1 MTKKRFISLLLILV
15 MMTTLFSGCK
25 KEENLQLVKLNEVVH
40 SIFYAPQYV
49 AIENKYFEEEG
60 LKIELS
66 LGNGADKSMTAL
78 LSGNADIS
86 LLGAEASVYVF
97 NEGKENYAKSF
108 AQLTQRAGN
117 FLVARESMPD
127 FTWDLVRGKTI
138 IGGRLGGM
146 PEMVLEYIL
155 KEKGIEPFVDTT
167 LINNLDFA
175 ATAGAF
181 KGGVGDFTVE
191 FEPAASTL
199 ELAGDAYVV
208 ASLGVDS
215 GLLPYTT
222 YMALGSYMDKNA
234 DTVQKFTNAIY
245 KGQIWVDQHS
255 PEEIAKAILPYFEGT
270 DLDLL
275 TTIVKRYKDQDT
287 WKVEP
292 LFEENA
298 LELLQDVLASSGQL
312 EKRVTYEDLV
322 TTTFAQKALKQVD
335 PKKVK

>member
-1 MTKKRFISLLLILV
+1 MNKKVLCTLLLSLI
-15 MMTTLFSGCK
+15 MMLSLFSGCK
-25 KEENLQLVKLNEVVH
+25 KEETLKLVKLNEVVH

-60 LKIELS
+60 LKIDLS
-66 LGNGADKSMTAL
+66 IGNGADKSMTAL
-78 LSGNADIS
+78 LSGNADIA
-86 LLGAEASVYVF
+86 LMGAEASVYVF

-117 FLVARESMPD
+117 FLVAREPIPD
-127 FTWDLVRGKTI
+127 FTWDMVKGKTI
-138 IGGRLGGM
+138 VGGRLGGM

-167 LINNLDFA
+167 LINNLDFS

-181 KGGVGDFTVE
+181 KGGTGDFTVE
-191 FEPAASTL
+191 FEPTASTL
-199 ELAGDAYVV
+199 EQAGDYYVV

-222 YMALGSYMDKNA
+222 YMALGSYMDKNPE
-234 DTVQKFTNAIY
+234 TVQKFTNAIY
-245 KGQIWVDQHS
+245 KGQIWVDTHT
-255 PEEIAKAILPYFEGT
+255 PKEIAKVIAPYFEGT

-275 TTIVKRYKDQDT
+275 TTIIKRYQDQDT

-292 LFEENA
+292 LFDEAA
-298 LELLQDVLASSGQL
+298 LVLLQDVLDSAGQL
-312 EKRVTYEDLV
+312 EKRVNYDDLV
-322 TTTFAQKALKQVD
+322 TATFAEKALKQVD
-335 PKKVK
+335 ATKIK

>member
-1 MTKKRFISLLLILV
+1 MNKKILCALLLITL
-15 MMTTLFSGCK
+15 MMTSLFTGCK
-25 KEENLQLVKLNEVVH
+25 KDETLKLVKLNEVVH

-60 LKIELS
+60 LKIDLS
-66 LGNGADKSMTAL
+66 IGNGADKSMTAL
-78 LSGNADIS
+78 LSGNADIA

-117 FLVARESMPD
+117 FLVAREPLPD
-127 FTWDLVRGKTI
+127 FNWDMVKGKTI

-155 KEKGIEPFVDTT
+155 KEKGIEPFTDTT
-167 LINNLDFA
+167 IINNLDFS

-181 KGGVGDFTVE
+181 KGGTGDFTVE
-191 FEPAASTL
+191 FEPTASTL

-222 YMALGSYMDKNA
+222 YMALGSYMDKNPE
-234 DTVQKFTNAIY
+234 TVQKFTNAIY
-245 KGQIWVDQHS
+245 KGQIWVDTHN
-255 PEEIAKAILPYFEGT
+255 PEEIAKVIAPYFEGT
-270 DLDLL
+270 DLNLL
-275 TTIVKRYKDQDT
+275 TTIVKRYKDQGT
-287 WKVEP
+287 WKTEP
-292 LFEENA
+292 LLDEAA
-298 LELLQDVLASSGQL
+298 LVLLQDVLVSAGQL
-312 EKRVTYEDLV
+312 DNRVEYKDLV
-322 TTTFAQKALKQVD
+322 TTTFAEKALLEVD
-335 PKKVK
+335 SSKVK